1 MPIPNASEWELKCQR
16 EGTTSLTTLFHM
28 EPSPRALRF
37 VPNYFLPLFGWKHSE
52 AGISYPEN
60 ELSFRQTINGE
71 SRTDRGFMV
80 VIDWDD
86 KKVLV
91 SFDSA
96 TVDPRHE
103 SWLENVNEHR
113 GMGELEPQPYWGF
126 TDLEYRAGTKLN
138 NAFYVQAKVKREDG
152 KEYFYYNRISILK
165 DFKVEN
171 FITALVDGNV
181 LIDFDART
189 GHNHGTKFRVRQNAL
204 PSLYSEII
212 EVD

>member
-1 MPIPNASEWELKCQR
+1 
-16 EGTTSLTTLFHM
+16 
-28 EPSPRALRF
+28 
-37 VPNYFLPLFGWKHSE
+37 
-52 AGISYPEN
+52 
-60 ELSFRQTINGE
+60 
-71 SRTDRGFMV
+71 
-80 VIDWDD
+80 
-86 KKVLV
+86 
-91 SFDSA
+91 
-96 TVDPRHE
+96 
-103 SWLENVNEHR
+103 
-113 GMGELEPQPYWGF
+113 MGELEPQPYWGF